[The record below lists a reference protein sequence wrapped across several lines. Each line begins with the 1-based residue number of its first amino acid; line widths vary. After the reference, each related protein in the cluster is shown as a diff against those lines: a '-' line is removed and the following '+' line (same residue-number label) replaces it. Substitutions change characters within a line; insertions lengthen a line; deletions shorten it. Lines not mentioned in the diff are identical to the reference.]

1 MNIKAKLISN
11 RGGVLVFETDYPPDV
26 EVDKFYNL
34 TLKQYK
40 NSRSLEQNALMW
52 ELITQ
57 IANCTAGADKWDIYI
72 SGLEKANAEYEYLAC
87 LPETEESLKRV
98 FRAIKPAGLMPTPKG
113 KQMTVYKC
121 YTGSSKY
128 TSKEMTELID
138 YFSLWLESIKKGA
151 ENG

>member
-1 MNIKAKLISN
+1 MNIKAKLVSN
-11 RGGVLVFETDYPPDV
+11 CRGLLVFESDTV
-26 EVDKFYNL
+26 ELETEQFYRVDIKP
-34 TLKQYK
+34 YK
-40 NSRSLEQNALMW
+40 SSRSIEQNALMW

-57 IANCTAGADKWDIYI
+57 IANATAGADKWDIYI

-87 LPETEESLKRV
+87 LPETEENLKRV
-98 FRAIKPAGLMPTPKG
+98 FRAIKPAGVMPTPKG
-113 KQMTVYKC
+113 TQMTVYKC

-128 TSKEMTELID
+128 NSKEMTELID

>member
-1 MNIKAKLISN
+1 MNIKAKLVSN
-11 RGGVLVFETDYPPDV
+11 RGGLLVFETDYPPDI
-26 EVDKFYNL
+26 ETEKFYNL

-57 IANCTAGADKWDIYI
+57 IANATQGSDKWDIYV
-72 SGLEKANAEYEYLAC
+72 SGLEQANAEYEYLAC
-87 LPETEESLKRV
+87 LPETEDSLKRV
-98 FRAIKPAGLMPTPKG
+98 FRAIKPVGVMPTPKG

-128 TSKEMTELID
+128 NSKEMTDLIN
-138 YFSLWLESIKKGA
+138 YFSDWLEQIAKGA
-151 ENG
+151 E